1 MQPSDRSHSCHGSS
15 SGLTC
20 LGRRVKGKRSARDNH
35 VGDMSRVRR
44 PELVAE
50 AQRRNLEHLS
60 RLGGELRSSRKR
72 RRLTQARLGGAIG
85 VVQSTISIMERGR
98 GASLSVD
105 VWQRAF
111 AAVDRR
117 LLFDVSRD
125 AADGPADA
133 GHLAI
138 QELVLRLGR
147 SAGYVGAFE
156 LPTRALDPSRSA
168 DVGLRNDRRRQ
179 LVLVECWNT
188 IGDFGAAVR
197 STTRKKAEAEGL
209 AAVIDG
215 ERGYAVSSCW
225 VVRATARNR
234 ALVSRYP
241 EVLAARFPASS
252 SRWARALMT
261 EADPPDGLGLVW
273 CDIGATKL
281 FAWRR
286 RAGP

>member
-1 MQPSDRSHSCHGSS
+1 M
-15 SGLTC
+15 
-20 LGRRVKGKRSARDNH
+20 
-35 VGDMSRVRR
+35 
-44 PELVAE
+44 AE
-50 AQRRNLEHLS
+50 AQRRNREHLG
-60 RLGGELRSSRKR
+60 RLGGELRASRKR
-72 RRLTQARLGGAIG
+72 RRLTQARLGGVIG

-117 LLFDVSRD
+117 LLLDVSRD
-125 AADGPADA
+125 AAEGPADA

-156 LPTRALDPSRSA
+156 VPTRPLDPSRSV
-168 DVGLRNDRRRQ
+168 DVGLRNDRRRR

-188 IGDFGAAVR
+188 IGDLGAAVR
-197 STTRKKAEAEGL
+197 STNRKLVEAEGW
-209 AAVIDG
+209 AATIDG
-215 ERGYAVSSCW
+215 GRGYAVSSCW

-234 ALVSRYP
+234 ALASRYP
-241 EVLAARFPASS
+241 EVLASRFPASS
-252 SRWARALMT
+252 SGWTRALT
-261 EADPPDGLGLVW
+261 TAADPPDGLGFVW
-273 CDIGATKL
+273 CDVGATKL

-286 RAGP
+286 PGRSEVTGSG